1 MSLEL
6 DPAKTALVVIDMTKR
21 VFSLESRPHPIQEV
35 LTKTARLARAFR
47 QAGSFVVLVRVSSRD
62 GKDVL
67 KPITDPTPPALL
79 PPAPVQRTEDWSDL
93 VSELGSHPLD
103 HLVTKH
109 QWGAFFGT
117 DLDLQLR
124 RRQIETIVLP
134 LRDRTF
140 PSADLASALMLGS
153 KAESLPEADEIHFG
167 ICTIGDALNCRFGFR
182 RYVSVTRVDHL
193 IRIAGLT
200 SISRDDSAFSKSN
213 SPRNAHSP
221 FFSRISREV
230 APSWE
235 IVSN

>member
-35 LTKTARLARAFR
+35 LTKTARLAKAFR
-47 QAGSFVVLVRVSSRD
+47 QARSFVVLVRVSSRD

-79 PPAPVQRTEDWSDL
+79 LPAPVQRTEDWSDL

-124 RRQIETIVLP
+124 RRQIETIVLCGIATNIGVETTA
-134 LRDRTF
+134 REAYQHGYNQIFATDAMNAYSEEEHRHSSTYIF
-140 PSADLASALMLGS
+140 PRIGLIRST
-153 KAESLPEADEIHFG
+153 DEI
-167 ICTIGDALNCRFGFR
+167 
-182 RYVSVTRVDHL
+182 
-193 IRIAGLT
+193 IAA
-200 SISRDDSAFSKSN
+200 I
-213 SPRNAHSP
+213 H
-221 FFSRISREV
+221 
-230 APSWE
+230 
-235 IVSN
+235 